1 MGDIGEAGGL
11 DRIRKIGESAL
22 TAAGKHVGQGL
33 LIWSAVREFENAV
46 LSSMQVRVLR
56 KSINNLQV
64 HKHTYFSYFACLSSA
79 STRTSAVS

>member
-46 LSSMQVRVLR
+46 LSSMQVRRV
-56 KSINNLQV
+56 
-64 HKHTYFSYFACLSSA
+64 CC
-79 STRTSAVS
+79 